1 MPDEKKFKEAL
12 KKGIPSELRGIVWQE
27 LVSNDLRITNKLYDS
42 LLERA
47 KISEQNAE
55 RDPFFRKNLKVIEE
69 DLHRTFGELG
79 HFRYGNKLY

>member
-1 MPDEKKFKEAL
+1 M
-12 KKGIPSELRGIVWQE
+12 KKGIPSEIRGLVWHQLIGNE
-27 LVSNDLRITNKLYDS
+27 LRITEQLFKL

-47 KISEQNAE
+47 ELSEINADK
-55 RDPFFRKNLKVIEE
+55 DPVFRKNLKVIEE